1 VSPFE
6 QQFIDYNTE
15 HTLHSNKT
23 NVDIDILIS
32 INNSFRLLQIEALE
46 KTNDVNNVVTR
57 SIDCDQTDGV
67 THNLFPGL

>member
-1 VSPFE
+1 MSPFE
-6 QQFIDYNTE
+6 LQFIDYNSE
-15 HTLHSNKT
+15 HTLYPNKT
-23 NVDIDILIS
+23 NIDILIS